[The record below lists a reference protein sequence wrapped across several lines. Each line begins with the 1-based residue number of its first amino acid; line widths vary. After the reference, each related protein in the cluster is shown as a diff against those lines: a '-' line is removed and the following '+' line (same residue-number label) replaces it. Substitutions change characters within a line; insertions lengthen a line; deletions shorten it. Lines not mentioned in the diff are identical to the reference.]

1 MKASS
6 VPSSLALFAL
16 LFVVLCGP
24 AGPASAADDVCSA
37 GTGIPP
43 FLASGADPNLLLVLD
58 NSGSM
63 LDMAYVDERK
73 YKAGTTEEYKNSC
86 YDKGYLKEQK
96 DGVWDITPGKEY
108 AGYFEK
114 NTWYKWEEPTDGS
127 TTWKTE
133 KVYKNGDIVWSNGRL
148 YEATC
153 TPTALETTCKSKGN
167 SLETDTGLTWV
178 AIDPADIA
186 QWDSAKNYVIG
197 ALVAYQGMVFKAN
210 ANVDAGKETL
220 FENRNGLELAWDRLD
235 EGYFSPQATPP
246 CDPPSYTYTV
256 ANGTGGERLE
266 LQVSFADDSTGR
278 PEAVTCF
285 AARGNLLNWATASKL
300 DIQKKILT
308 GGKFY
313 AGNEIWKDGAPDNS
327 KETDTFKQT
336 DTNDDRLVAEHR
348 GCSGK
353 GFAKEIPLN
362 RTGADGIVE
371 NKSLVLKVRGAVEQA
386 DKLDAADFTTRI
398 EIVGVSETIGGIN
411 YEKCAEYI
419 QLVENGNPANK
430 DMTVALAGCMY
441 NGKPIQPVFNVYHS
455 ALHDCW
461 KVNKGEDP
469 VHSGNLRTQCEAI
482 YTGGKNQSIE
492 YPQEYPWQMS
502 PWDPHYICYGQWD
515 DQNKPTPV
523 NNYSGKGYIGRC
535 WKDWP
540 LSTSTATC
548 RQKTCNG
555 SDFGWVAKKTGGIT
569 VYYKNDNNVGQL
581 CQGQLQYECEDGGKL
596 TPSNSCP
603 GSQEDFERIF
613 VLDSDNVTRCGPAN
627 PQCLAE
633 GNCWAFGSPGS
644 DPCVKQAEKD
654 YCKDL
659 RVPEVIDPSDL
670 PTNSQGT
677 VWGIGAAIVDAMI
690 YGQMGVEKPLKVM
703 KGYIKYELPEEQ
715 RKDDQ
720 ARPDGPRGVLYDT
733 ADNLRIGAMAF
744 RDNGS
749 KTECE
754 NYMDTCAANP
764 DTIYCK
770 ARQSIEKYCTADNA
784 DGAAV
789 IAQIKKGMYV
799 DDKGTDDIKDDQ
811 EHWEHYTD
819 LVAAIN
825 DIRATSWTP
834 LAEAMYTALGY
845 YSQRSDRRLNAGDFY
860 TEIESVLGDA
870 ADNSTSSVDGE
881 NPWPD
886 PVQYWCQDN
895 HILVISE
902 GASTADI
909 NKKMMDFVNDT
920 VKPEAEAADP
930 KYTVTASE
938 ESCKDGLEGSPYL
951 ADLVWFGQHAT
962 VTGNAQTSSNLYAKL
977 IATGKDDPVYEK
989 QSITTHVVA
998 TGTLEDGD
1006 PDDPCNPETLMNAA
1020 ATNGGTTLYKG
1031 ENPDQLEANLKAA
1044 LSDILSRASAGSAA
1058 SVISSS
1064 RSVEGG
1070 VYQAIFWPRME
1081 RGIDQD
1087 PLVWAG
1093 DVHAFFID
1101 DKGLLWDDH
1110 DKNGKLWSEDKDGD
1124 GILDAG
1130 EDRETEGVLGKLDG
1144 DRRVITYYDK
1154 ATNMTR
1160 ICHNA
1165 SVVETGTCEA
1175 SDYADTAYVS
1185 IDLREFDA
1193 YLWSA
1198 NRQLQAIDDT
1208 NLAKNR
1214 STTEEGTWDFSWNR
1228 RYIFT
1233 WNDLNNDGIV
1243 DADEVLPLEAN
1254 DTTGIHSGLGVTASR
1269 GNVLADFRVGDDAEL
1284 GTLFSWLRGD
1294 DGAFETAKDGEFTP
1308 LDVLEDE
1315 NKNGVQDSVYRC
1327 RQYPSCAKVVD
1338 NQVIESEDPVWR
1350 LGDVIHSTPTL
1361 ASRPAEGYHLVYS
1374 DPDYAQ
1380 FYKKY
1385 VDRRHV
1391 LYFGGNDGMLHAVNA
1406 GFYDV
1411 GGNRFLPCRKNQ
1423 REPDGNCEGQP
1434 YQYGYPA
1441 LGDELWAYIPYNLQ
1455 PHLKCLTD
1463 PKYKHKYYVD
1473 GPPRIFDVRIFE
1485 DDDVHPGGWGTIL
1498 VGYMR
1503 FGGAPTPADESGTL
1517 DDKRQ
1522 FVSAYFI
1529 LDITDPE
1536 RPPIL
1541 LAEMTMPGTTVNH
1554 DGNLDTDEVG
1564 YANLGYTTAMPS
1576 VVAMRDDAGKSE
1588 WYLVLGNGPNDLDGE
1603 NTLEGK
1609 VAVVP
1614 LSSFTGV
1621 NWKKGGTFDAESKA
1635 PFRIPDAEPQEAPDP
1650 PAGDAPGDTETP
1662 PDTGTPDETGTV
1674 DETGTLDDTGTTDDA
1689 GATDDSKVIKYNAN
1703 IGRYLVPPSST
1714 SLYSFVG
1721 DMVTVDY
1728 DIGGASTSGI
1738 GKAYKSDAVYF
1749 GTVDG
1754 EKFAGSDI
1762 TKWTGGGRMFRLVTK
1777 VLDAD
1782 VEKYSYPWE
1791 WSLQMLLD
1799 ARAPITAAPNI
1810 GYDGDNFWLY
1820 FGTGRFF
1827 ATEDKTDDTQQYF
1840 FGVKEPRDSDCKFT
1854 WGPVKWHTGA
1864 APAPLNPG
1872 AVAGERG
1879 LFRADQV
1886 RVVQKGALLGFSDAS
1901 AYMYC
1906 QTPGCLDFLTTA
1918 GSDEGGTAFYNFN
1931 ALTNYIR
1938 GERCGTTANDTIGI
1952 DGWYRHLVD
1961 PRERSLGMPVLLG
1974 GLATFTTYQPSEDLC
1989 TAEGNSFLYGVY
2001 YLTGTAWFENVFGTY
2016 LEGDKTI
2023 VKDRLGLG
2031 LGLATSPSMVVGSEG
2046 QDAKAFVQTSTGEIV
2061 EVGQENLPEAGSQSG
2076 RTSWSER

>member
-63 LDMAYVDERK
+63 LDMAYVDDEK
-73 YKAGTTEEYKNSC
+73 YKPGTTEEYKNSC

-96 DGVWDITPGKEY
+96 DGVWGITPGKEY

-114 NTWYKWEEPTDGS
+114 NTWYKWEEPADGS
-127 TTWKTE
+127 TTWKTK
-133 KVYKNGDIVWSNGRL
+133 KVYKNEDIVWSNGRL
-148 YEATC
+148 YAAKC
-153 TPTALETTCKSKGN
+153 IPTAPATTCESGTSAGA
-167 SLETDTGLTWV
+167 SLELDTGLTWAV
-178 AIDPADIA
+178 IDPADIA
-186 QWDSAKNYVIG
+186 QWDSAKDYAIG

-210 ANVDAGKETL
+210 AKVDAGKETL

-235 EGYFSPQATPP
+235 EGFFSPQATPP
-246 CDPPSYTYTV
+246 CDSPSYTYTED
-256 ANGTGGERLE
+256 GRLE
-266 LQVSFADDSTGR
+266 LQVTFGLDAAGERET
-278 PEAVTCF
+278 VTCF

-313 AGNEIWKDGAPDNS
+313 SGNERWTSAGVADNTW
-327 KETDTFKQT
+327 TD
-336 DTNDDRLVAEHR
+336 DAADDRLVSEHR

-362 RTGADGIVE
+362 GPAVNT
-371 NKSLVLKVRGAVEQA
+371 NKSLVLKVRGPVDRI

-398 EIVGVSETIGGIN
+398 EIVEMSDSIEGIN
-411 YEKCAEYI
+411 YEACAAYLNLLETDKPSLPDL
-419 QLVENGNPANK
+419 QS
-430 DMTVALAGCMY
+430 ALEKCMY
-441 NGKPIQPVFNVYHS
+441 GSKPVQPVFNIYHS
-455 ALHDCW
+455 SLHDCW
-461 KVNKGEDP
+461 KISKGDNP
-469 VHSGNLRTQCEAI
+469 PHSGNLPTQCEAV
-482 YTGGKNQSIE
+482 
-492 YPQEYPWQMS
+492 YPEKDPWLIT
-502 PWDPHYICYGQWD
+502 PWDPQYICYGQWD
-515 DQNKPTPV
+515 ATSPPTPA
-523 NNYSGKGYIGRC
+523 NNYAGKGYVGRC
-535 WKDWP
+535 WEDWP
-540 LSTSTATC
+540 RDSEGVC

-555 SDFGWVAKKTGGIT
+555 LTESGWVAKKSGNQT
-569 VYYKNDNNVGQL
+569 VYYKNESDVGQL
-581 CQGQLQYECEDGGKL
+581 CQGGVQYSCESDGSIDTDSQNPKCSGQNENFAIVYVR
-596 TPSNSCP
+596 SN
-603 GSQEDFERIF
+603 
-613 VLDSDNVTRCGPAN
+613 NVT
-627 PQCLAE
+627 
-633 GNCWAFGSPGS
+633 
-644 DPCVKQAEKD
+644 PCVPVADENATWGFDSQTEIKACVEQAERD
-654 YCKDL
+654 YCTSL
-659 RVPEVIDPSDL
+659 NVPEVIDPSDL
-670 PTNSQGT
+670 PTNSEGT
-677 VWGIGAAIVDAMI
+677 VWGISAAIVDALI

-703 KGYIKYELPEEQ
+703 KGYIKYNLPEEQ
-715 RKDDQ
+715 QKDDL
-720 ARPDGPRGVLYDT
+720 ARPDGPRGILYDT

-749 KTECE
+749 KTECQKYE
-754 NYMDTCAANP
+754 EAC
-764 DTIYCK
+764 TINSNSTYCT
-770 ARQSIEKYCTADNA
+770 ARQSIEKYCSTENA
-784 DGAAV
+784 DGAEV

-799 DDKGTDDIKDDQ
+799 DDKGTPENSDDDQ
-811 EHWEHYTD
+811 EHWEHYVN
-819 LVAAIN
+819 LAAAIN

-845 YSQRSDRRLNAGDFY
+845 YGQRSDRRLNVGDFY
-860 TEIESVLGDA
+860 TKAEGVLSDTADA
-870 ADNSTSSVDGE
+870 TTSSSDGE
-881 NPWPD
+881 NLWPD

-902 GASTADI
+902 GSSTADI
-909 NKKMMDFVNDT
+909 NDAM
-920 VKPEAEAADP
+920 VKF
-930 KYTVTASE
+930 ASE
-938 ESCKDGLEGSPYL
+938 DVANKAAAAEPQHDVTGSVCTDGLEGSSYFS
-951 ADLVWFGQHAT
+951 DLVWFGQHAT
-962 VTGNAQTSSNLYAKL
+962 VTGAEQTSSDLFAQL
-977 IATGKDDPVYEK
+977 IKTGKDDPVYEK

-998 TGTLEDGD
+998 TGALEDGD
-1006 PDDPCNPETLMNAA
+1006 PDNPCDPETLMNEA

-1064 RSVEGG
+1064 RSGEGG

-1124 GILDAG
+1124 GILDVG
-1130 EDRETEGVLGKLDG
+1130 EDRETEGVVGKLDG

-1154 ATNMTR
+1154 AANMTR

-1165 SVVETGTCEA
+1165 SVVKSGTCAA
-1175 SDYADTAYVS
+1175 SEYADTGYVS
-1185 IDLREFDA
+1185 IDLREFEA

-1198 NRQLQAIDDT
+1198 NQQLQAIDEVQIAT
-1208 NLAKNR
+1208 NR
-1214 STTEEGTWDFSWNR
+1214 SITDGRWNFSTNR

-1233 WNDLNNDGIV
+1233 WNDLDNDGIV

-1254 DTTGIHSGLGVTASR
+1254 DTTGIHSGLGVAASR
-1269 GNVLADFRVGDDAEL
+1269 GDVLSDFRVSDDAEL
-1284 GTLFSWLRGD
+1284 DALFNWLRG
-1294 DGAFETAKDGEFTP
+1294 EDGEFEVATDGTFTP
-1308 LDVLEDE
+1308 FDALEDQ
-1315 NKNGVQDSVYRC
+1315 NLNGVQDSVYRC
-1327 RQYPSCAKVVD
+1327 RRYPSCAKVID
-1338 NQVIESEDPVWR
+1338 NQVQQSEDKVWR

-1374 DPDYAQ
+1374 DPDYAR

-1411 GGNRFLPCRKNQ
+1411 GGKGFLPCRKDQ
-1423 REPDGNCEGQP
+1423 RGTDGNCSGQP
-1434 YQYGYPA
+1434 YQNGYPA
-1441 LGDELWAYIPYNLQ
+1441 LGDELWAYVPHNLQ

-1463 PKYKHKYYVD
+1463 PKYSHKYYVD
-1473 GPPRIFDVRIFE
+1473 APPRIFDVRIFA
-1485 DDDVHPGGWGTIL
+1485 DDGDAGVHPGGWGTIL

-1503 FGGAPTPADESGTL
+1503 FGGATTPADESGTL
-1517 DDKRQ
+1517 GDKRQ

-1536 RPPIL
+1536 RPPTL
-1541 LAEMTMPGTTVNH
+1541 LAEMTMPGMTVDH
-1554 DGNLDTDEVG
+1554 DDDPATAEVE
-1564 YANLGYTTAMPS
+1564 YTNLGYTTAMPS
-1576 VVAMRDDAGKSE
+1576 VVAMRDDAGNSE
-1588 WYLVLGNGPNDLDGE
+1588 WYLVLGNGPT
-1603 NTLEGK
+1603 TLKGQNNQQGK

-1621 NWKKGGTFDAESKA
+1621 NWKDGGIANPLAKR
-1635 PFRIPDAEPQEAPDP
+1635 PFRIPAATPQKSADSDTPNVGIFP
-1650 PAGDAPGDTETP
+1650 IPAAS
-1662 PDTGTPDETGTV
+1662 
-1674 DETGTLDDTGTTDDA
+1674 
-1689 GATDDSKVIKYNAN
+1689 ATN
-1703 IGRYLVPPSST
+1703 SS
-1714 SLYSFVG
+1714 SFVG

-1728 DIGGASTSGI
+1728 DIGGVSTSGI

-1754 EKFAGSDI
+1754 KDFAATVSEPD
-1762 TKWTGGGRMFRLVTK
+1762 TTRWTGGGRMFRLVTK

-1791 WSLQMLLD
+1791 WSLQMFLD

-1827 ATEDKTDDTQQYF
+1827 APEDKTDDTQQYF
-1840 FGVKEPRDSDCKFT
+1840 FGVKEPRDGDCKFT
-1854 WGPVKWHTGA
+1854 WDPINWYSGTT
-1864 APAPLNPG
+1864 PASLNP
-1872 AVAGERG
+1872 AAEAGERG

-1886 RVVQKGALLGFSDAS
+1886 RVVKKGSLLGLTEVT

-1906 QTPGCLDFLTTA
+1906 ETPGCLEGTLLPPV
-1918 GSDEGGTAFYNFN
+1918 GSDASGTAFYDFGI
-1931 ALTNYIR
+1931 LETYIR
-1938 GERCGTTANDTIGI
+1938 GEKCGSTADETIGI

-1974 GLATFTTYQPSEDLC
+1974 GLTTFTTYQPSEDLC

-2001 YLTGTAWFENVFGTY
+2001 YLTGTAWYENVFGTY

-2031 LGLATSPSMVVGSEG
+2031 LGLATSPSMVVGTEG

-2061 EVGQENLPEAGSQSG
+2061 EVGQENLPVSSSQSG

>member
-16 LFVVLCGP
+16 LFAVLCGP
-24 AGPASAADDVCSA
+24 TGPASAANDVCSA

-43 FLASGADPNLLLVLD
+43 FLSSGADPNLLLVID

-63 LDMAYVDERK
+63 LDMAYVDEET
-73 YKAGTTEEYKNSC
+73 YKLPPTADIGDLDPNYKKTCSDN
-86 YDKGYLKEQK
+86 GYLKEQK
-96 DGVWDITPGKEY
+96 ADDWVTNPAKVY
-108 AGYFEK
+108 AGYFDK
-114 NTWYKWEEPTDGS
+114 NTWYKWEEPEDGS
-127 TTWKTE
+127 TTWKAKKSYET
-133 KVYKNGDIVWSNGRL
+133 GDIVWSNGRL
-148 YEATC
+148 YEAAC
-153 TPTALETTCKSKGN
+153 TPMAPATDCASAGL
-167 SLETDTGLTWV
+167 SLETDTGAGLTWV

-186 QWDSAKNYVIG
+186 QWDSTKPYSAG
-197 ALVAYQGMVFKAN
+197 DMVAYQGMVFKAN
-210 ANVDAGKETL
+210 AAVTAGKKTL
-220 FENRNGLELAWDRLD
+220 FDNRNESNELAWDRLD
-235 EGYFSPQATPP
+235 EGYFSPQSTPP
-246 CDPPSYTYTV
+246 CASPSYTYTV
-256 ANGTGGERLE
+256 ADGTEGGRLE
-266 LQVSFADDSTGR
+266 LQVSFDNTAAPT
-278 PEAVTCF
+278 AVTCF

-327 KETDTFKQT
+327 KETDTFKQA
-336 DTNDDRLVAEHR
+336 DADDDRLVAEHR

-353 GFAKEIPLN
+353 GFLKEIPVK
-362 RTGADGIVE
+362 TPGANSDE
-371 NKSLVLKVRGAVEQA
+371 LSRPLVLKVRGPVEQT

-398 EIVGVSETIGGIN
+398 EIVGLGDTGQSIN
-411 YEKCAEYI
+411 YESCATYI
-419 QLVENGNPANK
+419 KLLESGAQHNDLRTPLQGCLYGTK
-430 DMTVALAGCMY
+430 D
-441 NGKPIQPVFNVYHS
+441 IQPVFNIYHS

-461 KVNKGEDP
+461 KIAKGDAP
-469 VHSGNLRTQCEAI
+469 PHAGNLQSQCEAV
-482 YTGGKNQSIE
+482 YGGTAYQNVD
-492 YPQEYPWQMS
+492 YPPQDPWMIT
-502 PWDPHYICYGQWD
+502 PWDAHYICYGIWD
-515 DQNKPTPV
+515 KDNPPNLE
-523 NNYSGKGYIGRC
+523 NNYAGTGYVGRC
-535 WKDWP
+535 WMDWP
-540 LSTSTATC
+540 GEGGEAC
-548 RQKTCNG
+548 KPKTCNVDDNTWTFVKNKG
-555 SDFGWVAKKTGGIT
+555 YFKNST
-569 VYYKNDNNVGQL
+569 VGVGQQ
-581 CQGQLQYECEDGGKL
+581 CSNGFQFACEAGGSVDLDKGSCSGAGEKFTAVFVKSDQTPC
-596 TPSNSCP
+596 TPSQS
-603 GSQEDFERIF
+603 
-613 VLDSDNVTRCGPAN
+613 A
-627 PQCLAE
+627 
-633 GNCWAFGSPGS
+633 S
-644 DPCVKQAEKD
+644 DPDWGPINPVTNKSEDKACVEQAERD
-654 YCKDL
+654 YCSSL
-659 RVPEVIDPSDL
+659 NVPAVIDPSDL
-670 PTNSQGT
+670 PTNTDGV
-677 VWGIGAAIVDAMI
+677 VWGVGAAIIDAGI
-690 YGQMGVEKPLKVM
+690 YGQIGVQKPLKVI

-715 RKDDQ
+715 RKDDP
-720 ARPDGPRGVLYDT
+720 ARPDGPRGILYDS

-749 KTECE
+749 KAECE
-754 NYMDTCAANP
+754 KFETTCTRNAAGEFTVCSNP
-764 DTIYCK
+764 SSDDCSYCM
-770 ARQSIEKYCTADNA
+770 ARQSIEKYCTEENA

-799 DDKGTDDIKDDQ
+799 DDKGTPENSDDDQ

-819 LVAAIN
+819 LIAAIN

-845 YSQRSDRRLNAGDFY
+845 YGQRSDRRLNEGDFY
-860 TEIESVLGDA
+860 TEIESVLTDS
-870 ADNSTSSVDGE
+870 ADGTSSTDGE

-895 HILVISE
+895 HVLVISE
-902 GASTADI
+902 GSSTADI
-909 NKKMMDFVNDT
+909 NDVM
-920 VKPEAEAADP
+920 VKF
-930 KYTVTASE
+930 ASE
-938 ESCKDGLEGSPYL
+938 YIAEKAAAAEPQHDVSGSVCQDGLEGSSYF

-962 VTGNAQTSSNLYAKL
+962 VTGSEQNASDLYAGL
-977 IATGKDDPVYEK
+977 IATSKDEPIYEK

-1006 PDDPCNPETLMNAA
+1006 PDNPCDPETLMNEA

-1064 RSVEGG
+1064 RSGEGG

-1124 GILDAG
+1124 GILDVG
-1130 EDRETEGVLGKLDG
+1130 EDRETEGVVGRLDG

-1154 ATNMTR
+1154 AANMTR

-1165 SVVETGTCEA
+1165 SVVKSGTCAA
-1175 SDYADTAYVS
+1175 SEYADTGYVS
-1185 IDLREFDA
+1185 IDLREFEA

-1198 NRQLQAIDDT
+1198 NQQLQAIDEVQIAT
-1208 NLAKNR
+1208 NR
-1214 STTEEGTWDFSWNR
+1214 SITDGRWNFSTNR

-1233 WNDLNNDGIV
+1233 WNDLDNDGIV

-1254 DTTGIHSGLGVTASR
+1254 DTTGIHSGLGVAASR
-1269 GNVLADFRVGDDAEL
+1269 GDVLSDFRVSDDAEL
-1284 GTLFSWLRGD
+1284 DALFNWLRG
-1294 DGAFETAKDGEFTP
+1294 EDGEFEVATDGTFTP
-1308 LDVLEDE
+1308 FDALEDQ
-1315 NKNGVQDSVYRC
+1315 NLNGVQDSVSRC
-1327 RQYPSCAKVVD
+1327 RRYPSCAKVID
-1338 NQVIESEDPVWR
+1338 NQVQQSEDKVWR

-1374 DPDYAQ
+1374 DPDYAR

-1411 GGNRFLPCRKNQ
+1411 GGKGFLPCRKDQ
-1423 REPDGNCEGQP
+1423 RGTDGNCSGQP
-1434 YQYGYPA
+1434 YQNGYPA
-1441 LGDELWAYIPYNLQ
+1441 LGDELWAYVPHNLQ

-1463 PKYKHKYYVD
+1463 PKYSHKYYVD
-1473 GPPRIFDVRIFE
+1473 APPRIFDVRIFA
-1485 DDDVHPGGWGTIL
+1485 DDGDAGVHPGGWGTIL

-1503 FGGAPTPADESGTL
+1503 FGGATTPADESGTL
-1517 DDKRQ
+1517 GDKRQ

-1536 RPPIL
+1536 RPPTL
-1541 LAEMTMPGTTVNH
+1541 LAEMTMPGMTVDH
-1554 DGNLDTDEVG
+1554 DDDPATAEVE
-1564 YANLGYTTAMPS
+1564 YTNLGYTTAMPS
-1576 VVAMRDDAGKSE
+1576 VVAMRDDAGNSE
-1588 WYLVLGNGPNDLDGE
+1588 WYLVLGNGPT
-1603 NTLEGK
+1603 TLKGQNNQQGK

-1621 NWKKGGTFDAESKA
+1621 NWKDGGIANPLAKR
-1635 PFRIPDAEPQEAPDP
+1635 PFRIPAATPQKSADSDTPNVGIFP
-1650 PAGDAPGDTETP
+1650 IPAAS
-1662 PDTGTPDETGTV
+1662 
-1674 DETGTLDDTGTTDDA
+1674 
-1689 GATDDSKVIKYNAN
+1689 ATN
-1703 IGRYLVPPSST
+1703 SS
-1714 SLYSFVG
+1714 SFVG

-1728 DIGGASTSGI
+1728 DIGGVSTSGI

-1754 EKFAGSDI
+1754 KDFAATVSEPD
-1762 TKWTGGGRMFRLVTK
+1762 TTRWTGGGRMFRLVTK

-1791 WSLQMLLD
+1791 WSLQMFLD

-1827 ATEDKTDDTQQYF
+1827 APEDKTDDTQQYF
-1840 FGVKEPRDSDCKFT
+1840 FGVKEPRDGDCKFT
-1854 WGPVKWHTGA
+1854 WDPINWYSATT
-1864 APAPLNPG
+1864 PASLNP
-1872 AVAGERG
+1872 AAEAGERG

-1886 RVVQKGALLGFSDAS
+1886 RVVKKGSLLGLTEAT

-1906 QTPGCLDFLTTA
+1906 ETPGCLEGTLLPPV
-1918 GSDEGGTAFYNFN
+1918 GSDASGTAFYDFGI
-1931 ALTNYIR
+1931 LETYIR
-1938 GERCGTTANDTIGI
+1938 GEKCGSTADETIGI

-1974 GLATFTTYQPSEDLC
+1974 GLTTFTTYQPSEDLC

-2001 YLTGTAWFENVFGTY
+2001 YLTGTAWYENVFGTY

-2031 LGLATSPSMVVGSEG
+2031 LGLATSPSMVVGTEG

-2061 EVGQENLPEAGSQSG
+2061 EVGQENLPVSSSQSG